1 MLALVITASFM
12 FIVNY
17 FRNLRWKGIAL
28 KLIGVF
34 VISTKKT
41 FAGIFLDRIGL
52 VPAMTRTFCGL
63 TGKLNC
69 WLMWKVMLQTKQ
81 NVLGQARY
89 LGSHQTCG
97 MVCAFAML
105 LNRKLSSLT
114 ILKTELCTK
123 GYVIRSMDRPVTRG
137 GARDAFAPPPPP
149 PPTGPKAPL
158 FDTQY
163 PS

>member
-17 FRNLRWKGIAL
+17 LRNLRWKGIPL

-63 TGKLNC
+63 TGKLNF

-89 LGSHQTCG
+89 FGSHQTCG
-97 MVCAFAML
+97 RACAIAML
-105 LNRKLSSLT
+105 LNRKLLSLT

-123 GYVIRSMDRPVTRG
+123 GYVTRG
-137 GARDAFAPPPPP
+137 GARGAFAPPPPP
-149 PPTGPKAPL
+149 IGPKAPH